1 MILWTRF
8 LDWLFGVRL
17 MSMKDLIELEHR
29 TLNVIA
35 ARFLDVNDRID
46 TDEDGQISVR
56 EAWTLIKGM
65 AGSIRE
71 IMGGI
76 LR

>member
-1 MILWTRF
+1 MTLWTRF
-8 LDWLFGVRL
+8 LDWLFGARL
-17 MSMKDLIELEHR
+17 MSMEDLIELEHR

-56 EAWTLIKGM
+56 EAWTLIKGI
-65 AGSIRE
+65 ADSIRE
-71 IMGGI
+71 IMGGM

>member
-1 MILWTRF
+1 MTLWTRF

-17 MSMKDLIELEHR
+17 MSMEDLEELEGR
-29 TLNVIA
+29 TIDIISGRFERLNEKI
-35 ARFLDVNDRID
+35 DV
-46 TDEDGQISVR
+46 DEDGQISVR
-56 EAWTLIKGM
+56 EAWTLIKSM

-71 IMGGI
+71 IMGGM

>member
-1 MILWTRF
+1 
-8 LDWLFGVRL
+8 
-17 MSMKDLIELEHR
+17 MSMDDLIELEHR

-35 ARFLDVNDRID
+35 SRFIDVNDRID
-46 TDEDGQISVR
+46 KDEDGQISVR
-56 EAWTLIKGM
+56 EAWTLIKSM

-71 IMGGI
+71 IMGGV

>member
-1 MILWTRF
+1 MTLWTRF

-17 MSMKDLIELEHR
+17 MSMEDLEEWEGR
-29 TLNVIA
+29 TIDIISGRFERLNAEI
-35 ARFLDVNDRID
+35 DVDD
-46 TDEDGQISVR
+46 DGQVSVR
-56 EAWTLIKGM
+56 EAWALVKSM